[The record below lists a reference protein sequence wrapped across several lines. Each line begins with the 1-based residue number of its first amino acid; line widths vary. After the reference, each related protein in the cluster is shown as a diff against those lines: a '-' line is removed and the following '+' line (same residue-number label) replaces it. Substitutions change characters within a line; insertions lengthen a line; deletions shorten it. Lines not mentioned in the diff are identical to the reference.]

1 MQDAPVITYET
12 SLRRPGQGR
21 DCPFRGNTATG
32 EGREGRAFRQN
43 YAAAPTPPH
52 REIGCFLINAESSVA
67 AGVRRIEAVAGM
79 SAVMKVLE
87 MKDDLKR
94 ISNALESGADDAL
107 EKIQGLKDTRSVLQK
122 QVESLK
128 GERAR
133 NIAARLMED
142 EGSSRSVGNRKVIVS
157 RQDDMS
163 PDELR
168 YLGDLLKERGASVV
182 ILGSGKAPRGFL
194 MVMVDPGL
202 ASAGVD
208 AVAIVRTGASA
219 LGGSGGG
226 KKHLAQAGGKDFGQI
241 DKALE
246 LAAAEAVAFLGR
258 I

>member
-1 MQDAPVITYET
+1 MRQHHV
-12 SLRRPGQGR
+12 SR
-21 DCPFRGNTATG
+21 TG
-32 EGREGRAFRQN
+32 
-43 YAAAPTPPH
+43 
-52 REIGCFLINAESSVA
+52 EIGCFLINAESSVA